1 MARTT
6 QFATKLPDRG
16 TKLAIEAALRGGLL
30 SFELL
35 SDPDSISYL
44 GGFYELRNDGYWGW

>member
-6 QFATKLPDRG
+6 QFATKLPDRA
-16 TKLAIEAALRGGLL
+16 TKLTIEAALRGGLL

-35 SDPDSISYL
+35 FDPDSISYL
-44 GGFYELRNDGYWGW
+44 GGFCELRNDGYW